1 MDDLITDFS
10 FGLFIWQFLI
20 LLAIG
25 LWVYCLIHI
34 LKNKFEKNDKIVW
47 VLVVILLP
55 IFGSLLYLLIG
66 RKKIVKLS

>member
-1 MDDLITDFS
+1 MDELITDFS

-25 LWVYCLIHI
+25 LWVYCLIYI

-55 IFGSLLYLLIG
+55 IFGSLLYLLIVE
-66 RKKIVKLS
+66 RR